1 MFMSV
6 SYCQY
11 CGSSLVT
18 QLFRGKSTL
27 YCSTCLKFC
36 FLGPKL
42 AVVVV
47 VSVGNLLLLEK
58 RAIEPGLGHW
68 SFPSGYVD
76 QGELPETAAIREVYE
91 ETGVNIVIDG
101 LLGLYGKCD
110 SLVLLIAYYGHSI
123 NGTPEARDEVEE
135 IGLFG
140 LENLPGLNA
149 LPHDNEILKT
159 YQAITSEG
167 SGQIV

>member
-1 MFMSV
+1 MPV

-18 QLFRGKSTL
+18 KLFRGNRTL
-27 YCSTCLKFC
+27 YCSSCSKFC

-47 VSVGNLLLLEK
+47 VSVGNFLLLEK

-76 QGELPETAAIREVYE
+76 QGELPEAAAIREVYE

-101 LLGLYGKCD
+101 LIGMYGK
-110 SLVLLIAYYGHSI
+110 SGSSVLLIAYYGHSI
-123 NGTPEARDEVEE
+123 NGTPEAKDEVEE
-135 IGLFG
+135 IGLFTF
-140 LENLPGLNA
+140 EDLPDLDT
-149 LPHDNEILKT
+149 LPHDSEILT
-159 YQAITSEG
+159 AYQTIIG
-167 SGQIV
+167 R

>member
-1 MFMSV
+1 MSV

-11 CGSSLVT
+11 CGSFLVT
-18 QLFRGKSTL
+18 KPFRGKSTL
-27 YCSTCLKFC
+27 YCASCSKFC

-47 VSVGNLLLLEK
+47 VSIGKLLLLEK

-91 ETGVNIVIDG
+91 ETGVTVVIDG
-101 LLGLYGKCD
+101 LLGLYGKPD
-110 SLVLLIAYYGHSI
+110 SPVLLIAYYGHSI
-123 NGTPEARDEVEE
+123 DGTPHAKDEVEE
-135 IGLFG
+135 IGLFTF
-140 LENLPGLNA
+140 EDLPELDS
-149 LPHDNEILKT
+149 LPHDNEILKA
-159 YQAITSEG
+159 YQAITDKG
-167 SGQIV
+167 

>member
-1 MFMSV
+1 MSV

-11 CGSSLVT
+11 CGSFLVT
-18 QLFRGKSTL
+18 KPFRGKSTL
-27 YCSTCLKFC
+27 YCSSCSKFC

-47 VSVGNLLLLEK
+47 VSIGNLLLLEK

-91 ETGVNIVIDG
+91 ETGVTVVIDG
-101 LLGLYGKCD
+101 LLGLYGKPD
-110 SLVLLIAYYGHSI
+110 SPVLLIAYYGHSI
-123 NGTPEARDEVEE
+123 NGTPEAKDEVEE
-135 IGLFG
+135 IGLFTF
-140 LENLPGLNA
+140 EDLPELDS
-149 LPHDNEILKT
+149 LPHDKEILKA
-159 YQAITSEG
+159 YQTIIAKS
-167 SGQIV
+167 